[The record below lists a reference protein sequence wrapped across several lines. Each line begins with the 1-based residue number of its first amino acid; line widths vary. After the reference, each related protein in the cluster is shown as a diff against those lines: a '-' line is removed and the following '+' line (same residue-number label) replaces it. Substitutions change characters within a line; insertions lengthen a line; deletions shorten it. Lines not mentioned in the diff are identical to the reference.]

1 MYTSLMHRPM
11 ILLFC
16 FLTGALFR
24 ARFSFLVTSLV
35 ILCHVSPV
43 RAQNIVPNSGFE
55 NGTTGWIGGELS
67 TEFPHS
73 GSACLLV
80 TDDDQTASINAH
92 TDGIL
97 PIEQGQPYEF
107 SVWARAETPEQTLLV
122 TINQYDD
129 QGDWISGHNL
139 DFRFVPGT
147 PWSQLRIPIRVLDNN
162 TAGLRISLRPA
173 RWTSDGELLG
183 RAWFDDVEFTS
194 TDMTEPVLGTWLVRN
209 EPVSI
214 WLSPVEQKV
223 RPDAILPVDAL
234 TRIDIPLNTASG
246 EYEPAEIVLA
256 SSQGD
261 YLEQI
266 SISELVGPD
275 ASTLGSSAWTIRQV
289 DYVTITNPSDHASYL
304 GPMPDPLPLL
314 ELPMELP
321 QGKAQP
327 LWLTLH
333 VPAHSTPGDYTG
345 TVTLTYRNA
354 GTATIPLRVHVW
366 NFDLPKEHHLRTA
379 YGLSMRS
386 LDRYH
391 FLDEDKD
398 LRREVFRLYLQDFA
412 AHRISP
418 YNPVGDDWYSVS
430 LSSDVDPEQIE
441 VTADFSSFDDAATY
455 ALDELGFDSFRIWL
469 PHFASGTYQGS
480 NLPTLAGYTWGT
492 EEYEIIYTKLL
503 SAITDHLAN
512 RGWLDKAYAYWFDEP
527 HGLEDYALVIK
538 GMDMLSRMEPRLNR
552 LLTEEY
558 DPDLAEHVDIWTP
571 LLDRFAP
578 DWASE
583 RQTAGDQIW
592 WYVCTGPKAPYPNN
606 FIDHPGIEHRIRFW
620 MAWKYQI
627 QGSLYWSTTYWT
639 NDTLNPPPNF
649 QDPWQD
655 PASYSDSSLTN
666 WGNGDGKLLYP
677 PKHWSDGQRRIEGPT
692 PSIRWELIREG
703 IEDYEYLF
711 LLDALADD
719 LEANGQAEEL
729 VEQARELQ
737 RMIGDL
743 ITSTTEY
750 TSDPGALSALRT
762 MIGDMIEQL
771 KEALEHPSTDG
782 GIDADGNDRDGGGT
796 LDGDNHDAGGQLD
809 GDGQTDKGS
818 ELDGGGDSDPDKVD
832 GGCGCSNSGAST
844 PWLALLMGILLCW
857 PLTGRARSRRGD
869 GRKGLY

>member
-1 MYTSLMHRPM
+1 MPIFSMDV
-11 ILLFC
+11 F
-16 FLTGALFR
+16 FR
-24 ARFSFLVTSLV
+24 SQTLFSFLVIGLL
-35 ILCHVSPV
+35 ILCHASPAG
-43 RAQNIVPNSGFE
+43 AQNIVPNGGFE
-55 NGTTGWIGGELS
+55 DGSNGWSGGELS
-67 TEFPHS
+67 TDLPHS

-80 TDDDQTASINAH
+80 ADDDQTASINAH

-107 SVWARAETPEQTLLV
+107 SVWARAETLEQTLLV
-122 TINQYDD
+122 TINQYND
-129 QGDWISGHNL
+129 QGSWISGQNL

-147 PWSQLRIPIRVLDNN
+147 QWSQVRIPIRVLDNN
-162 TAGLRISLRPA
+162 TAGLRISLRPVT
-173 RWTSDGELLG
+173 WTSEGELLG

-209 EPVSI
+209 EPVSV

-223 RPDAILPVDAL
+223 RPDAILPTDAPAL
-234 TRIDIPLNTASG
+234 SEILLNTASG

-261 YLEQI
+261 HLEQI

-321 QGKAQP
+321 QGKIQP

-333 VPAHSTPGDYTG
+333 VPAHCTPGDYTG
-345 TVTLTYRNA
+345 TVTLTYRNS
-354 GTATIPLRVHVW
+354 GTVTIPLRVHVW

-386 LDRYH
+386 MDRYH
-391 FLDEDKD
+391 FLGEDKD

-430 LSSDVDPEQIE
+430 LSDNVDPEQIE
-441 VTADFSSFDDAATY
+441 VSVDFSSFDDAATY
-455 ALDELGFDSFRIWL
+455 AFDELGFDSFRLWL

-480 NLPTLAGYTWGT
+480 NLPTLAGYTWGSD
-492 EEYEIIYTKLL
+492 EYEIIYTKLL
-503 SAITDHLAN
+503 SAITNHLAD
-512 RGWLDKAYAYWFDEP
+512 RGWLNKAYAYWFDEP
-527 HGLEDYALVIK
+527 HGSEDYAMVIQ

-558 DPDLAEHVDIWTP
+558 DQVLAEHVDIWTP

-583 RQTAGDQIW
+583 RQAAGDQVW

-639 NDTLNPPPNF
+639 NDTLNPPPDF

-711 LLDALADD
+711 LLDALADE

-750 TSDPGALSALRT
+750 TSDPDVLGSLRS
-762 MIGDMIEQL
+762 MIGDMIERL
-771 KEALEHPSTDG
+771 KAALEHPSTDG
-782 GIDADGNDRDGGGT
+782 GIDADGNDQDGGET
-796 LDGDNHDAGGQLD
+796 LDGENLDASGQLD

-818 ELDGGGDSDPDKVD
+818 EFDGGGDSDPDKVD
-832 GGCGCSNSGAST
+832 GGCGCASSGEGSSA
-844 PWLALLMGILLCW
+844 WMLWMLLAL
-857 PLTGRARSRRGD
+857 TEVRRKSP
-869 GRKGLY
+869 RPS